1 VKYKLRFLLVR
12 FSAAIKVPSIRRLL
26 ALRWTGQMTDGIF
39 QSALASFILFSPE
52 RQPDAMSAAAAFAI
66 VLLPYSLIGPLVGT
80 ILDRISR
87 QRIILFANLFRS
99 LTLIFIAGLIRNG
112 ATGIELTIFV
122 LVAFGVNR
130 LILAGLSA
138 GLPLLLDTTGVE
150 GRTRLVSVN
159 ATAVTGG
166 TVFVV
171 IGGGIGIGLRN
182 LLNTRMGADEADAL
196 VILLASLTFFIAAL
210 LALLLK
216 KGELGPLPHELKN
229 ESVTQ
234 AYREMLAAFR
244 FLRSIRDC
252 FLGIT
257 ATAIQRSGLTAL
269 TLMALILNRNTFN
282 DPANPEAGLAG
293 FAFAIT
299 VAGIG
304 ITIGAILAPFGV
316 ARFGRHRWIRLSL
329 AASSVL
335 PVALAFEQNEF
346 FLVAT
351 GFFAGMAGQGVKV
364 TNDALVQSKIADQ
377 YRGRV
382 FAVYDVMVNSGIV
395 TGALIAALLL
405 PADGVSGLLPA
416 LIAFVYL
423 LIAALMLRKKNFN
436 SDFATT
442 N

>member
-1 VKYKLRFLLVR
+1 VR
-12 FSAAIKVPSIRRLL
+12 FTAAVKIPAIRKLL
-26 ALRWTGQMTDGIF
+26 LLRWTGQLTDGIF
-39 QSALASFILFSPE
+39 QSALASFVLFSPE
-52 RQPDAMSAAAAFAI
+52 RQPDAKSAAAAFAV
-66 VLLPYSLIGPLVGT
+66 VLLPYSVIGPLVGT

-87 QRIILFANLFRS
+87 QRIILFSNLFRA

-112 ATGIELTIFV
+112 ATGVELTIFV
-122 LVAFGVNR
+122 LIAFGVNR

-138 GLPLLLDTTGVE
+138 GLPLLLDTTGPS
-150 GRTRLVSVN
+150 GRTTLVSVN
-159 ATAVTGG
+159 AIAVTGG

-171 IGGGIGIGLRN
+171 IGGGIGIGFRN
-182 LLNTRMGADEADAL
+182 LLDGRVTADQADAL
-196 VILLASLTFFIAAL
+196 LISLASITFFLAAIF
-210 LALLLK
+210 ALFLK
-216 KGELGPLPHELKN
+216 KGDLGPLPHEVRR

-234 AYREMLAAFR
+234 AYLEMVAAFR
-244 FLRSIRDC
+244 FLSKIKDC
-252 FLGIT
+252 FLGIS

-269 TLMALILNRNTFN
+269 TLMALLLNRNTFHDPN
-282 DPANPEAGLAG
+282 DPESGLAG

-316 ARFGRHRWIRLSL
+316 AKFGRHQWIRISL
-329 AASSVL
+329 LASAIL
-335 PVALAFEQNEF
+335 PIALAFNQNQF

-382 FAVYDVMVNSGIV
+382 FAVYDVIVNAGIV
-395 TGALIAALLL
+395 GGAIIAAIVL
-405 PADGVSGLLPA
+405 PRDGVSSLLPA
-416 LIAFVYL
+416 LIAISYILFG
-423 LIAALMLRKKNFN
+423 LIMLRGKNFN
-436 SDFATT
+436 SDFSPT